1 PHGSGT
7 GARLLAG
14 LSVLLLAGC
23 FMDALEE
30 QTKSKPGEGIMRKTT
45 QEVGKYDP
53 EAGLVVSDAKV
64 RATNPITGP
73 LEAYGPMV
81 EQIVQLKIEPA
92 ITMFE
97 IQHEHYPS
105 YDEFMKEIIHGQN
118 VQLPVLP
125 AESRYQYDEEN
136 HKLRVVLRPEDGWPK
151 DEAKPPAA
159 ADEAPGAAPGVAA
172 PPADAAPAGGAT
184 AAPTGTPGAGGALD
198 ALEKARG
205 RIGQ

>member
-1 PHGSGT
+1 MSDPHGSGIT
-7 GARLLAG
+7 ACLLAG
-14 LSVLLLAGC
+14 LSVVLLSGC

-53 EAGLVVSDAKV
+53 AAGLVVSDAKV

-136 HKLRVVLRPEDGWPK
+136 HKLLVVVRPEGGWPK
-151 DEAKPPAA
+151 DEEKPPAA
-159 ADEAPGAAPGVAA
+159 VDEAPGAAV
-172 PPADAAPAGGAT
+172 PPADAAPAGGAA